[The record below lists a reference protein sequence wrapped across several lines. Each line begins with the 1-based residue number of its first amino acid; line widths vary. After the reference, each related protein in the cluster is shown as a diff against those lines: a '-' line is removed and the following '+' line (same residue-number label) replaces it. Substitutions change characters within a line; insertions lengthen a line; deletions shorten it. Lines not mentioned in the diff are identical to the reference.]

1 VSVFDS
7 VLALVVIL
15 VVIGVVV
22 WAVLGRRTR
31 AERRRGAP
39 AYRRRSPWLKRLPI
53 LLIVGSLL
61 FLALAFT
68 QFRFLQERSAVG
80 TVMLVLDASE
90 SMNRT
95 DVEPTRL
102 AAAQEAARVF
112 LDELPEELQV
122 GLVSFAGDA
131 SLLVAPDQGRAAVVT
146 AVSDLP
152 VGEGTV
158 IGDGLSTA
166 LEAVEADWEA
176 NGTGPAA
183 VVLLSDG
190 RDTGSAVPPEEAAS
204 RAAELGIPVH
214 TVVLGSAAA
223 TGGGGEASSLLVDI
237 ASTTQGSTFT
247 ATTAGGLIDVYR
259 TLQTQLSTELAISDY
274 GAVFVGLSALFAI
287 AATVAILFSLRS
299 DY

>member
-1 VSVFDS
+1 VGVFDS
-7 VLALVVIL
+7 VLALVVIIA
-15 VVIGVVV
+15 VVGVVL
-22 WAVLGRRTR
+22 WAVLGRKTR
-31 AERRRGAP
+31 AQRRGAP
-39 AYRRRSPWLKRLPI
+39 SYRRRSPWLKRLPI
-53 LLIVGSLL
+53 LLIIGSLI
-61 FLALAFT
+61 FLALGFT
-68 QFRFLQERSAVG
+68 QFRFLRERASVG

-102 AAAQEAARVF
+102 AAAQQAAGVF
-112 LDELPEELQV
+112 LEELPEGIQV
-122 GLVSFAGDA
+122 GLVTFAGDA
-131 SLLVAPDQGRAAVVT
+131 SLLVAPDEGRAAVV
-146 AVSDLP
+146 AALSDLP
-152 VGEGTV
+152 VGEGTA
-158 IGDGLSTA
+158 IGDGLATA
-166 LEAVEADWEA
+166 LDAVEADWEA

-190 RDTGSAVPPEEAAS
+190 RDTASAVPPEEAAA

-214 TVVLGSAAA
+214 TVVLGEAAA
-223 TGGGGEASSLLVDI
+223 TGGGGEASAVLVDV
-237 ASTTQGSTFT
+237 ASTTQGSTFS

-274 GAVFVGLSALFAI
+274 GAVFVGISALFAV

>member
-1 VSVFDS
+1 VGVFDS
-7 VLALVVIL
+7 VLALVVIIA
-15 VVIGVVV
+15 VVGVIL

-31 AERRRGAP
+31 ADRRKSP

-53 LLIVGSLL
+53 LLIIGSLI
-61 FLALAFT
+61 FLALGFT
-68 QFRFLQERSAVG
+68 QFRFLRERASVG
-80 TVMLVLDASE
+80 TVMLVLDVSE

-95 DVEPTRL
+95 DVAPTRL
-102 AAAQEAARVF
+102 AAAQQAAGIF

-122 GLVSFAGDA
+122 GLVTFAGEA
-131 SLLVAPDQGRAAVVT
+131 VLLVAPDETRSTVDAAL
-146 AVSDLP
+146 SELP

-166 LEAVEADWEA
+166 LDGVAADWEV

-190 RDTGSAVPPEEAAS
+190 RDTGSAVPPEEAAA

-214 TVVLGSAAA
+214 TVVLGQAAA
-223 TGGGGEASSLLVDI
+223 TGGGGEASTLLVDV
-237 ASTTQGSTFT
+237 ADTTGGSTYT

-259 TLQTQLSTELAISDY
+259 TLQTELSTELAISDY

>member
-1 VSVFDS
+1 
-7 VLALVVIL
+7 
-15 VVIGVVV
+15 
-22 WAVLGRRTR
+22 
-31 AERRRGAP
+31 
-39 AYRRRSPWLKRLPI
+39 
-53 LLIVGSLL
+53 
-61 FLALAFT
+61 
-68 QFRFLQERSAVG
+68 
-80 TVMLVLDASE
+80 
-90 SMNRT
+90 
-95 DVEPTRL
+95 
-102 AAAQEAARVF
+102 
-112 LDELPEELQV
+112 
-122 GLVSFAGDA
+122 
-131 SLLVAPDQGRAAVVT
+131 
-146 AVSDLP
+146 
-152 VGEGTV
+152 
-158 IGDGLSTA
+158 
-166 LEAVEADWEA
+166 
-176 NGTGPAA
+176 
-183 VVLLSDG
+183 VLLSDG